1 MKACKVIFSFGG
13 FVLVGCAAATGMDGD
28 VGATAYF
35 LSTAACMWLAAL
47 I

>member
-1 MKACKVIFSFGG
+1 VKACKVIFSFGG
-13 FVLVGCAAATGMDGD
+13 FVLVGCAAATGLAGD